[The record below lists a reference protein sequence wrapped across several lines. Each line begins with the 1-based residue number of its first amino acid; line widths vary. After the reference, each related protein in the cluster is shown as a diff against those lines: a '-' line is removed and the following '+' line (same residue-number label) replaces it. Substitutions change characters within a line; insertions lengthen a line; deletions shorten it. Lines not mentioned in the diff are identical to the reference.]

1 MTRSFFA
8 RYVGPLRPAEPAKT
22 AHFCSMCGPN
32 FCSMR
37 ISHHLRAAH
46 QAEEAMNE
54 KAEEFRSTGS
64 EIYLPPLP
72 STES

>member
-1 MTRSFFA
+1 
-8 RYVGPLRPAEPAKT
+8 
-22 AHFCSMCGPN
+22 
-32 FCSMR
+32 MR